1 MTTQCILKTQCNAG
15 QTYYNATYT
24 EHITIQCILHVQQ
37 SYTYYTYNKAIYIP
51 HTLFKAFKHCMCS
64 TNTVCTTY
72 LAPLHKHEQNMLLPL
87 LVLSTDVAKNGV
99 FDMQCWRQLIS
110 IYLGSV
116 RLTYRCKWWF
126 GVEWLAIRGM
136 VLVLDDWQTGVGWGG
151 GGGGGGGMRLHTVR
165 LSGSAGTLK

>member
-37 SYTYYTYNKAIYIP
+37 SYTYYIHNKAIYIP
-51 HTLFKAFKHCMCS
+51 HTLFKAFKDYMSS

-99 FDMQCWRQLIS
+99 FDMQCWLQLIS
-110 IYLGSV
+110 VYLGVSQANLQV
-116 RLTYRCKWWF
+116 QMMIWCSMIGNQVYGF
-126 GVEWLAIRGM
+126 G
-136 VLVLDDWQTGVGWGG
+136 TGGRGG
-151 GGGGGGGMRLHTVR
+151 GCVSTQ
-165 LSGSAGTLK
+165 SGCLVQLEHSIKYFLDFRQT